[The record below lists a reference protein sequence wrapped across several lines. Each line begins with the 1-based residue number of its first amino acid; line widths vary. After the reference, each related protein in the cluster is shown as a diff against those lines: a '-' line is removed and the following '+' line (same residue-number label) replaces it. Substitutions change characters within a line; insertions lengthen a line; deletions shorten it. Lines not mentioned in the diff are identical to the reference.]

1 MQAEGSVCPAVHTD
15 LCTHTPF
22 PLPPVVSGFLH
33 GGTHFITLTP
43 LSRKSV
49 ASSESQGRREVAV
62 GTFGLLHSCCRMLVT
77 HGFECALLPPPP
89 FPFPPRERTAWG
101 HARIPHALLCSA
113 IKAQLRPS
121 NQKPAGERATAQRR
135 LRGKGGRFEQGRK

>member
-22 PLPPVVSGFLH
+22 PPPPVVSGFLH

-49 ASSESQGRREVAV
+49 ASSESQGRPEVAV
-62 GTFGLLHSCCRMLVT
+62 GTFGLLHSCCRVLVT
-77 HGFECALLPPPP
+77 HGFECAVLPARSPLPPGRGLHGDTLGSNTHSFALQLKPSLAPP
-89 FPFPPRERTAWG
+89 I
-101 HARIPHALLCSA
+101 RIPLV
-113 IKAQLRPS
+113 R
-121 NQKPAGERATAQRR
+121 GATAQRR
-135 LRGKGGRFEQGRK
+135 LRGKGERFEQGRK